1 MGKIK
6 VRKKLRKKKNNEISN
21 LSVYGLIALSVLFA
35 FLVFFSMFSSKDKTF
50 KVEPRDDMVKE
61 EKKNDTDQYET
72 VGWVR
77 VQGTNIDYPIINI
90 KDENYGQPVSD
101 KSYAWTDYDSGKPKN
116 KIDIGGHNILNLGT
130 NPVMKDDMFVYFE
143 ELMNF
148 VYYDFAKEN
157 QFIQLNV
164 NGEDYIY
171 KIFSVNFLKVFDVN
185 KFLRFDQKNEDIND
199 YLAMLDKGNYY
210 DYDLDVTKD
219 DKLISLY
226 TCTRFFGKDLTLNFS
241 VTGRLLRDG
250 EKVELSDVK
259 KTDKYDEIV
268 QILEGGE
275 EDE

>member
-1 MGKIK
+1 MARIK
-6 VRKKLRKKKNNEISN
+6 VKRKLRKVNKNNF
-21 LSVYGLIALSVLFA
+21 SVYALVGLSVLFV
-35 FLVFFSMFSSKDKTF
+35 FLLFVSLFTNGNKNERF
-50 KVEPRDDMVKE
+50 KIESRTKMVEE
-61 EKKNDTDQYET
+61 ERTNDTEKYST

-77 VQGTNIDYPIINI
+77 VQGTNIDYPLINI
-90 KDENYGQPVSD
+90 KNDTFEQPVNG
-101 KSYAWTDYDSGKPKN
+101 KSYAWTSFDSGKLKN
-116 KIDIGGHNILNLGT
+116 KIDVGSHNILNLGT

-148 VYYDFAKEN
+148 IYYDFAKEN

-185 KFLRFDQKNEDIND
+185 RFSRSGNEDED
-199 YLAMLDKGNYY
+199 VAEFLDMLDKGNFY
-210 DYDLDVTKD
+210 DYDTDVNDD
-219 DKLISLY
+219 DKIITLH
-226 TCTRFFGKDLTLNFS
+226 TCTRFYGRDLTLNFS

-250 EKVELSDVK
+250 EKIELSDVD